1 MSRASARRALPP
13 TTDAPRVLVVGGGVA
28 GSGVARRLLR
38 VLAPGEAH
46 VTVVDP
52 GGTTT
57 DPARLAG
64 VVTGAVR
71 PAAAAAPLAEALR
84 GAEVVA
90 GAVTALHHAGR
101 TARAELPGGVVDLRY
116 DVLVLA
122 TGTVPAAGSRSGDD
136 LPLRTGDDLPLRT
149 GDDLVLRTGD
159 DLVLRTADDAVR
171 LRERVL
177 DRLRRAERLPDDG
190 APDAERSR
198 LLTTAVVGAGWAG
211 TSAAAAVE
219 QLARSVTRTSA
230 TLRPADVRVVLLG
243 AGEEP
248 LPGLDPAAAARVV
261 RDLRRRGVEV
271 HADAGP
277 DALGD
282 PRSWAGTVVRALEAP
297 HPLPA
302 AAGLPVDAR
311 GRLLVGADLRV
322 VDGGGTPVPGAW
334 GAGDGCAVPDA
345 ARPGRTCP
353 PTADH
358 AAQQARHVAD
368 GVVAVLRG
376 GRPLPFRYR
385 GPLRQRLRPPRPA
398 LPPAGP
404 TARAT

>member
-122 TGTVPAAGSRSGDD
+122 TGTAPAAGPA
-136 LPLRTGDDLPLRT
+136 L
-149 GDDLVLRTGD
+149 GD

-243 AGEEP
+243 AGEEL

>member
-1 MSRASARRALPP
+1 MSRATARRALPP
-13 TTDAPRVLVVGGGVA
+13 TTAAPRVLVVGGGVA
-28 GSGVARRLLR
+28 GSAVARRLLR

-90 GAVTALHHAGR
+90 GAVTALRHDER
-101 TARAELPGGVVDLRY
+101 TARVELPGGAVDLRY
-116 DVLVLA
+116 DALVLA
-122 TGTVPAAGSRSGDD
+122 TGTAPPAGPG
-136 LPLRTGDDLPLRT
+136 P
-149 GDDLVLRTGD
+149 GD
-159 DLVLRTADDAVR
+159 DLVLRTAEDALR

-177 DRLRRAERLPDDG
+177 DRLRRAERSPDAAPGGPG
-190 APDAERSR
+190 APGGERTR

-211 TSAAAAVE
+211 ASAAAAVE

-243 AGEEP
+243 AGGGV

-261 RDLRRRGVEV
+261 HDLRRRGVEV
-271 HADAGP
+271 HPDAGP
-277 DALGD
+277 DELGD

-322 VDGGGTPVPGAW
+322 VDGAGTPVPGAW

-345 ARPGRTCP
+345 TRPGRTCP
-353 PTADH
+353 ATADH
-358 AAQQARHVAD
+358 AVQQARHLAD
-368 GVVAVLRG
+368 GVAAVLRG
-376 GRPLPFRYR
+376 GRPAPFRYR
-385 GPLRQRLRPPRPA
+385 TPLRQRLRP
-398 LPPAGP
+398 AGP
-404 TARAT
+404 PTGPATPAA